1 MTVFKLRGL
10 AEGLVGKSEVS
21 ALNKKDLFKRFPVF
35 KSVREKIFLK
45 KGYVA
50 GFSACDG

>member
-21 ALNKKDLFKRFPVF
+21 AFGKKDLFKRFPEL
-35 KSVREKIFLK
+35 KSVRKKLFLK